1 MILLF
6 KKQYRHPVATMI
18 KEVDEVLIDA
28 AANDKNATA
37 AIVAD
42 YDSRVSRF
50 ANNLEVI
57 RGERHV
63 SLWIAAFNL
72 TFTLAVTWKI
82 FT

>member
-37 AIVAD
+37 AIAAD
-42 YDSRVSRF
+42 YDSRVNRF

-63 SLWIAAFNL
+63 SRWIAAFNL